1 MTGVGAT
8 PVSSNRS
15 RQLIKSLTRSV
26 DHWSSNRFGAR
37 AINYCGRCR
46 DEVGDRTREAAQRRL
61 TTQRQDTMSQ
71 IVRGILGALA
81 ITGTLGAAQLAVGED
96 LGRANLL
103 RQASVA
109 PLVQDVNRSGKADR
123 ASIARDAEPGQTVA
137 VTLIG
142 QSVLVRIPQ
151 AQIGGALRAP
161 GAHKPAVAP
170 RSIVACEPV
179 VSVLTEVA
187 KQLQPGRC
195 VA

>member
-1 MTGVGAT
+1 
-8 PVSSNRS
+8 
-15 RQLIKSLTRSV
+15 
-26 DHWSSNRFGAR
+26 
-37 AINYCGRCR
+37 
-46 DEVGDRTREAAQRRL
+46 
-61 TTQRQDTMSQ
+61 MSQ

-96 LGRANLL
+96 LGRANLI
-103 RQASVA
+103 RQASITTA
-109 PLVQDVNRSGKADR
+109 VQDVNRSGKADR
-123 ASIARDAEPGQTVA
+123 AVMPLASQPGHTFA

-151 AQIGGALRAP
+151 EQVSGALRGSAVK
-161 GAHKPAVAP
+161 KPAMAP
-170 RSIVACEPV
+170 KRIVACEPV